1 MGEFSYN
8 NRFCCLRTGQNPV
21 ALALTM
27 SGILVQEEC
36 LLNTI
41 EVGTGWTCK
50 CQVNCVGKSVVLQL
64 SQQGAE
70 RLNVTEL

>member
-8 NRFCCLRTGQNPV
+8 NTFCCLRTGQNPV

-50 CQVNCVGKSVVLQL
+50 CQVASVGKSVVLQL

-70 RLNVTEL
+70 RPNVTEL

>member
-1 MGEFSYN
+1 MREFSYN
-8 NRFCCLRTGQNPV
+8 NRFCCLRTGENPV
-21 ALALTM
+21 ALVLTM
-27 SGILVQEEC
+27 GGILVQEEC

-41 EVGTGWTCK
+41 EVGTGWTRK
-50 CQVNCVGKSVVLQL
+50 CQVNSVGKSILLQL

>member
-1 MGEFSYN
+1 MREFSYN
-8 NRFCCLRTGQNPV
+8 NRFCCLRTGENPV

-41 EVGTGWTCK
+41 EVGTGWTHK
-50 CQVNCVGKSVVLQL
+50 CQVNSVGKSILLQL

-70 RLNVTEL
+70 RINVTEL